1 MAINLITIRGSAQQ
15 IRDLLVDPIEGLD
28 VHYEGVRSA
37 DGGLFEA
44 AAYASE
50 DAITAMETRG
60 ITVEIQMTGAE
71 LSAHWAQLDAE
82 ATDPEGGIV

>member
-1 MAINLITIRGSAQQ
+1 MAINLITIRGSAQLM
-15 IRDLLVDPIEGLD
+15 RDLMADPVEGAD
-28 VHYEGVRSA
+28 VHFEGVRPV

-44 AAYASE
+44 GAYASE
-50 DAITAMETRG
+50 DAISEIETRG
-60 ITVEIQMTGAE
+60 LTVEIQMTGPE